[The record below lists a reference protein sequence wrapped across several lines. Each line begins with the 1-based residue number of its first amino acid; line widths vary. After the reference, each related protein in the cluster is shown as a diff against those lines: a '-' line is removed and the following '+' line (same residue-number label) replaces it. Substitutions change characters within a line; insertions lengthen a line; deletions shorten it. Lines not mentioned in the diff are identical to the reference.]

1 MPQKTQES
9 TQESTQENLTI
20 NAKKIIHEMNNNPKV
35 TIAKLA
41 KICGLSTSA
50 VQKNISQLRK
60 QNFVKRIGPDKG
72 GQWEVSD

>member
-1 MPQKTQES
+1 
-9 TQESTQENLTI
+9 
-20 NAKKIIHEMNNNPKV
+20 MNNNPKV

>member
-20 NAKKIIHEMNNNPKV
+20 NANKIINEMNNNPKV

-41 KICGLSTSA
+41 KTCGLSTSA
-50 VQKNISQLRK
+50 VQKNIHQLQK
-60 QNFVKRIGPDKG
+60 QGFVKREGSTKSG
-72 GQWEVSD
+72 R